1 MFHAVDVDDNY
12 VHVASGFHITI
23 FQLEG
28 AVTVLL
34 EAEAVVPVNCGQ

>member
-34 EAEAVVPVNCGQ
+34 EAVVPVTCGQ